1 MYRRTVLPPTS
12 AGRCCSMR
20 LAAKN
25 CERGPRGPFS
35 IVPAQ
40 STGCLYEGRFRWYS
54 RRFIGAF
61 VRRIIIRCL
70 LGLISYS
77 FLMANYPAV
86 LYDGNLVQYL
96 LNP

>member
-1 MYRRTVLPPTS
+1 M
-12 AGRCCSMR
+12 
-20 LAAKN
+20 
-25 CERGPRGPFS
+25 
-35 IVPAQ
+35 
-40 STGCLYEGRFRWYS
+40 
-54 RRFIGAF
+54 
-61 VRRIIIRCL
+61 RRIIIRCL